1 MREAGDGTG
10 QFGPALRPLDNW
22 VRKSPV
28 RLAELEGRKGGNCE
42 APPRASCAVLWTPW
56 GTKAGPLAPGY
67 TESLRKKGFA
77 ETMKGTMSGLIIV

>member
-42 APPRASCAVLWTPW
+42 APPGRPVLC
-56 GTKAGPLAPGY
+56 
-67 TESLRKKGFA
+67 
-77 ETMKGTMSGLIIV
+77 SGLRGAPRLDR